1 MTQEELISELK
12 SRLGRVEDD
21 LAKREAKRAQQRA
34 NYRAAKQARA
44 DAISGASPAVLVALM
59 LPADVE
65 KLRQAKA
72 LVELQ
77 GCGEYLT
84 SRVLRVAIECP
95 GETRWTRIAGALQAD
110 LTIGYHHGKGWCRNV

>member
-1 MTQEELISELK
+1 MTQEELMAELT

-21 LAKREAKRAQQRA
+21 LAKREATRARQRA
-34 NYRAAKQARA
+34 NYRAAKRARA
-44 DAISGASPAVLVALM
+44 EAISTAKPEVLRSLMSPADA
-59 LPADVE
+59 E

-77 GCGEYLT
+77 GRGEYLT

-110 LTIGYHHGKGWCRNV
+110 PAVGYHHGKGWYRNV